1 MVRFISYSRLLT
13 NWNLNQPTS
22 YRYKCAYFSEWSVS
36 GNRKY
41 VRYLHVHVAS
51 FLIWLAFFA
60 HIERFGVASNWITNG
75 FRGLIVLYNLPLLLL
90 ENVCLIGIE
99 KKQIGGGGGGAKW
112 WDDFLSRTSR
122 NPEND
127 GIRSKT
133 VSTGE
138 RKTVIFRQWITLL
151 NNCKFKP

>member
-13 NWNLNQPTS
+13 DWNLNQPTS

-75 FRGLIVLYNLPLLLL
+75 FRGQIVLYNLPLLLL

-99 KKQIGGGGGGAKW
+99 KKQIGGQNSEMISYQERVVIQKMMG
-112 WDDFLSRTSR
+112 FVRTLSAQ
-122 NPEND
+122 
-127 GIRSKT
+127 
-133 VSTGE
+133 E
-138 RKTVIFRQWITLL
+138 REKQLYFGSELLCWITANLSH
-151 NNCKFKP
+151 K